1 MLKTVR
7 IENNSNM
14 LVVTN
19 IVKLEIIAIMQV
31 NTEVL
36 HVTYVI

>member
-19 IVKLEIIAIMQV
+19 IVKLEIIAIIQV

-36 HVTYVI
+36 HVAYVI